1 MNLKNIPQKNFLSLF
16 GCSLLKRG
24 PSFSSEVS
32 PSQISEANPEG
43 TGAVLV

>member
-24 PSFSSEVS
+24 FAFFSEVS
-32 PSQISEANPEG
+32 PNQISEANPEG
-43 TGAVLV
+43 KKVF